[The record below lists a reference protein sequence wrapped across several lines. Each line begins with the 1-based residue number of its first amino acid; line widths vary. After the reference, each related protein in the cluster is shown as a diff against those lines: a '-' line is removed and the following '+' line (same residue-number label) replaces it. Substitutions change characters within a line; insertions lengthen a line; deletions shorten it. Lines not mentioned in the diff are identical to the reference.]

1 MADLGASSGVARNQ
15 RTRVVT
21 GLIVLGLVVWFV
33 VPRALDWSG
42 PWVPSFVETF
52 WLLPLL
58 VAVVL
63 GAGLLV
69 EGRTVLVLVLPVLVV
84 GGFVAGGF
92 VAVMRMEAPPG
103 DEGVVPGPPGLQVAE
118 GRIGC
123 GSGGCW
129 REVDATGDSAREVMR
144 THLDS
149 RGYAPASS
157 LSPGAERMCRR
168 TGLVA
173 AHEVCAE
180 LKDVSAG
187 SVHVIWYV
195 N

>member
-1 MADLGASSGVARNQ
+1 MIV
-15 RTRVVT
+15 

-58 VAVVL
+58 VSVAL

-69 EGRTVLVLVLPVLVV
+69 EGRTVLVLMLPVLVV

-92 VAVMRMEAPPG
+92 VALMRMEAPPG
-103 DEGVVPGPPGLQVAE
+103 DEGVLPVPPGLRVVKSD
-118 GRIGC
+118 RYC
-123 GSGGCW
+123 GSGNCS
-129 REVDATGDSAREVMR
+129 REVTATGDDALQTMR
-144 THLDS
+144 THLAS
-149 RGYAPASS
+149 RGFTAARP
-157 LSPGAERMCRR
+157 LNDDGRMCRR

-173 AHEVCAE
+173 THEVCAE
-180 LKDVSAG
+180 LRDVSPSG
-187 SVHVIWYV
+187 VRVTWYV
-195 N
+195 NN